1 MVKSG
6 QSSFRRILL
15 SRILLLSVPVLL
27 LGEYVTYRKARS
39 SLLETARQNLT
50 ESAVRKGDSI
60 NASLESL
67 QANLLTASESVLLH
81 SGSVQA
87 SQTYIEQL
95 AQRFPNKVQ
104 CVQLTNVQT
113 TEIVAS
119 TCGNQP
125 LSAEILEMW
134 QQQGSFAPGTGSKV
148 HLKTVLSKT
157 PSSSAPPLSPDDP
170 SYFDQLRL
178 VLSAPVYLDEI
189 NPLAVNNS
197 GTPDYALTIRSTLG
211 QRASDRR
218 IEPGSLTGYTVVIDQ
233 DGTILEHGNDLSRV
247 GRNIQDEVDAKR
259 LQSIVRNALQNRQ
272 DFFHLFNFDQKGMEL
287 LSGYTAIPS
296 PVSTGEERKWVILAV
311 TPLDNALAGLKDIQ
325 NVLVTLILGLLAANL
340 LATLYLTRD
349 LALPIEKLQDYAM
362 NIQCRATTERVPHNL
377 SIREFNRLAE
387 ALDSMVER
395 LKAWA
400 EELEMAWKEAKTAN
414 QLKNEFLATISHE
427 LRTPLNAILGCI
439 RLVRDDCCDNRDE
452 EIEFLQRAD
461 DAAIHLL
468 NIINDIL
475 DISKI
480 EAGTLSVVME
490 QVDVKRLIKEAI
502 NLQQSAIQQKG
513 LQLEFQEESQSIIV
527 EADPAKLKQALL
539 NLIGNSIKFTDTGR
553 IIISTRIEGLNEG
566 QSFNKADNGNGSM
579 QPHLVISVQDTGIGI
594 APDQQ
599 QKLFQPFVMVDGSRT
614 RPKGGTGLGLAI
626 SRNLIELMG
635 GMIRLNS
642 KGIGQGTTV
651 EVVLP
656 VLNSRPSIPVALESK
671 TPKEQNC

>member
-502 NLQQSAIQQKG
+502 DLQQSAIQQKG
-513 LQLEFQEESQSIIV
+513 LQLEFPEESQSIIV

-566 QSFNKADNGNGSM
+566 QSFNKADKGNGSM